1 MRLGFSFL
9 LALSLLPAVLLAQPA
24 TPPPSPHEVIA
35 QDLVYQ
41 LPGMDKVAVRTNL
54 PYKKTETGELALDVY
69 YPLDYREGTTRPAV
83 VFLNGVGDRQ
93 GSRLKD
99 WNVYRQWGR
108 LIAASG
114 WIAVTFDARGPD
126 AQARTDIRDLFQ
138 YLRASGGKLGID
150 PKRLGAWVCSANV
163 FPGLPYLMEES
174 DSGVLCAV
182 VYYGWADP
190 AKFRRDLPVFVARA
204 GRDSPRL
211 KEGLDRLFS
220 RALAAGAP
228 WTLVNLPELHHAF
241 DVVDETAESRRV
253 IRQTLAFF
261 AEFLSPAADTA
272 PAPTLA
278 RRALAHWFAREWPEA
293 AAAYGAYVK
302 ANPDDAI
309 AWLRL
314 GLAQGEMHEA
324 SDADVSLQ
332 KAYALG
338 ARRPVDLYN
347 IACGYALAGSKDK
360 ALEFLGRALDAGF
373 QDRQLM
379 TTDTDLES
387 LRGDPRF
394 EALVKRLP

>member
-1 MRLGFSFL
+1 MRFGFSL
-9 LALSLLPAVLLAQPA
+9 PLALSLVPAVLLAQAAPPA
-24 TPPPSPHEVIA
+24 SPHEVIA

-41 LPGMDKVAVRTNL
+41 LPGMDKVTVRTNL
-54 PYKKTETGELALDVY
+54 PYKKTETGDLALDVY
-69 YPLDYREGTTRPAV
+69 YPQDYREGTARPAV
-83 VFLNGVGDRQ
+83 VFINGVGDRQ

-114 WIAVTFDARGPD
+114 WIAVTFDARGPE
-126 AQARTDIRDLFQ
+126 AQARADIRDLFQ
-138 YLRASGGKLGID
+138 FLRASGAKLGVD

-211 KEGLDRLFS
+211 NEGLDRLVS

-228 WTLVNLPELHHAF
+228 WALVNAPDSHHAF
-241 DVVDETAESRRV
+241 DVVDDTSESRRIV
-253 IRQTLAFF
+253 RATLAFF
-261 AEFLSPAADTA
+261 SEFLSP
-272 PAPTLA
+272 PAYSGPPPSAA
-278 RRALAHWFAREWPEA
+278 RRALAHWFGREYPEA
-293 AAAYGAYVK
+293 ASAYAAYVK
-302 ANPDDAI
+302 AHPDDAE

-314 GLAQGEMHEA
+314 GLSQAQVHEA
-324 SDADVSLQ
+324 SEADVSLQ

-338 ARRPVDLYN
+338 AKRPVDLYN
-347 IACGYALAGSKDK
+347 IACGYALTGSKDK
-360 ALEFLGRALDAGF
+360 ALDWLGRAVDAGF
-373 QDRQLM
+373 RDRQLM

-394 EALVKRLP
+394 EGLVKRLQ

>member
-1 MRLGFSFL
+1 MRFGLSL
-9 LALSLLPAVLLAQPA
+9 SLALSFAPAALLAQAAQPA
-24 TPPPSPHEVIA
+24 SPHEVNA
-35 QDLVYQ
+35 QNLVYQ
-41 LPGMDKVAVRTNL
+41 VPGMDEVQVRENL

-69 YPLDYREGTTRPAV
+69 YPLDYREGTPRPAV
-83 VFLNGVGDRQ
+83 VFINGVGDRQ

-126 AQARTDIRDLFQ
+126 AQARTDIRDVFQ
-138 YLRASGGKLGID
+138 YLRASGAKLGID
-150 PKRLGAWVCSANV
+150 SRRLGAWVCSANV

-190 AKFRRDLPVFVARA
+190 KKFRRDLPVFVARA

-211 KEGLDRLFS
+211 NEGLERLVS

-228 WTLVNLPELHHAF
+228 WALVNAPDSHHAF
-241 DVVDETAESRRV
+241 DVLDETDESRRIV
-253 IRQTLAFF
+253 RATLAFF
-261 AEFLSPAADTA
+261 AEFLTPPAHTGPPPSA
-272 PAPTLA
+272 A
-278 RRALAHWFAREWPEA
+278 RRALAHWFGREYPEA
-293 AAAYGAYVK
+293 AAAYAAYVK
-302 ANPDDAI
+302 THPDDAE

-314 GLAQGEMHEA
+314 GLSQAQVHEA

-338 ARRPVDLYN
+338 AKRPVDLYN
-347 IACGYALAGSKDK
+347 IACGYALTGSKDK
-360 ALEFLGRALDAGF
+360 ALDWLGRAVDAGF
-373 QDRQLM
+373 RDRQLM
-379 TTDTDLES
+379 TTDSDLES

-394 EALVKRLP
+394 DALVKRIP

>member
-1 MRLGFSFL
+1 MRFGVSLLLG
-9 LALSLLPAVLLAQPA
+9 LSLVPAALLAQSAPPA
-24 TPPPSPHEVIA
+24 SPHEVIA
-35 QDLVYQ
+35 QNLVYQ
-41 LPGMDKVAVRTNL
+41 LPGMDKVTVRTNL

-83 VFLNGVGDRQ
+83 VFINGVGDRQ

-126 AQARTDIRDLFQ
+126 VQARADIRDLFQ
-138 YLRASGGKLGID
+138 YLRASGAKLGVD

-190 AKFRRDLPVFVARA
+190 ARFRRDMPVFVARA

-228 WTLVNLPELHHAF
+228 WTLVNLPDLHHAF
-241 DVVDETAESRRV
+241 DVVDETAESRRAV
-253 IRQTLAFF
+253 RQTLAFF
-261 AEFLSPAADTA
+261 AEYLSPPADAAPPPSA
-272 PAPTLA
+272 A
-278 RRALAHWFAREWPEA
+278 RRALAYWFGREYPEA
-293 AAAYGAYVK
+293 ASAYAAYVK
-302 ANPDDAI
+302 THPDDAE

-314 GLAQGEMHEA
+314 GLSQAQVHEA

-338 ARRPVDLYN
+338 ANRPVDLYN
-347 IACGYALAGSKDK
+347 IACGYALTGNKDK
-360 ALEFLGRALDAGF
+360 ALDWLGRAVDAGF

-379 TTDTDLES
+379 TTDSDLES

-394 EALVKRLP
+394 DALVKRLP

>member
-1 MRLGFSFL
+1 MRFGLFL
-9 LALSLLPAVLLAQPA
+9 SLALSLAPAALLAQAAPPA
-24 TPPPSPHEVIA
+24 SPHEVTA
-35 QDLVYQ
+35 QNLVYQ
-41 LPGMDKVAVRTNL
+41 LPGMDKVQVRENL
-54 PYKKTETGELALDVY
+54 AYKKTETGELALDVY
-69 YPLDYREGTTRPAV
+69 YPVDYREGTPRPAV
-83 VFLNGVGDRQ
+83 VFINGVGDRQ

-138 YLRASGGKLGID
+138 YLRASGAKLGID
-150 PKRLGAWVCSANV
+150 SRRLGAWVCSANV

-211 KEGLDRLFS
+211 NEGLERLFS

-228 WTLVNLPELHHAF
+228 WALVNAPNSHHAF
-241 DVVDETAESRRV
+241 DVVDETDESRRV
-253 IRQTLAFF
+253 MRATLAFF
-261 AEFLSPAADTA
+261 AEFLTPPAYTA
-272 PAPTLA
+272 PAPSAA
-278 RRALAHWFAREWPEA
+278 RRALAHWFGREYPEA
-293 AAAYGAYVK
+293 AAAYAAYVK
-302 ANPDDAI
+302 TNPDDAE

-314 GLAQGEMHEA
+314 GLSQAQIHEA

-338 ARRPVDLYN
+338 AKRPVDLYN
-347 IACGYALAGSKDK
+347 IACGYALTGNKDK
-360 ALEFLGRALDAGF
+360 ALDWLGRAVDAGF
-373 QDRQLM
+373 RDRQLM
-379 TTDTDLES
+379 TTDSDLES

-394 EALVKRLP
+394 DALVKRIP

>member
-1 MRLGFSFL
+1 MRLGLTLS
-9 LALSLLPAVLLAQPA
+9 LALSLVPAALAAQAAPPA
-24 TPPPSPHEVIA
+24 SPHEVIA

-41 LPGMDKVAVRTNL
+41 LPGMDKVTVRANL
-54 PYKKTETGELALDVY
+54 PYKKIDTGELALDVY
-69 YPLDYREGTTRPAV
+69 YPLDYQQGTARPAV
-83 VFLNGVGDRQ
+83 VFINGVGDRP
-93 GSRLKD
+93 GSKLKD

-138 YLRASGGKLGID
+138 YLRASGAKLGID
-150 PKRLGAWVCSANV
+150 PKRLAAWVCSANV

-190 AKFRRDLPVFVARA
+190 AKFRRDLPVFLARA

-211 KEGLDRLFS
+211 NEGLDRLFS

-228 WTLVNLPELHHAF
+228 WTLANAPESHHAF

-253 IRQTLAFF
+253 MRETLAFF
-261 AEFLSPAADTA
+261 AEFLSPPAYAA
-272 PAPTLA
+272 PAPSGA
-278 RRALAHWFAREWPEA
+278 RRALAHWFGREYAEA
-293 AAAYGAYVK
+293 ASAYAAYVK
-302 ANPDDAI
+302 THPDDAV

-314 GLAQGEMHEA
+314 GLSQAQIHEA
-324 SDADVSLQ
+324 ADADVSLQ

-338 ARRPVDLYN
+338 AKRAVDLYN
-347 IACGYALAGSKDK
+347 IACGYALAGSKDE
-360 ALEFLGRALDAGF
+360 ALDWLRRAVDAGF

-379 TTDTDLES
+379 TTDSDLES